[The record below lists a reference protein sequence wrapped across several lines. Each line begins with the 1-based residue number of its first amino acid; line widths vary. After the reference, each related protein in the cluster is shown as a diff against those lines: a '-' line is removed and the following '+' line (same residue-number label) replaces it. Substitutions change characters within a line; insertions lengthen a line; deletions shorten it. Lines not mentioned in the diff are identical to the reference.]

1 MQSSTRLRSSTLDR
15 SLQKTKGDV
24 IFIKDYL
31 LKIISFILIKVNL
44 STFALL
50 FSEMVQYSQ
59 NRVDNIHDLQNK

>member
-24 IFIKDYL
+24 NYLQIFYMKISLIL
-31 LKIISFILIKVNL
+31 LKVNL

-59 NRVDNIHDLQNK
+59 NRVDSIHDLQNK